1 MINHK
6 EIIEQ
11 IARERKREFDRVA
24 KRYFYGLSE
33 NWYFSKFSCH
43 KSFNINI

>member
-1 MINHK
+1 MNHK

-24 KRYFYGLSE
+24 KRGLYRLSE
-33 NWYFSKFSCH
+33 NAIAT
-43 KSFNINI
+43 FNIYCKLLRL